1 MRKGIWLADGNDLQD
16 GQVTI
21 PAQFTDALVILA
33 WLVLFVVALG
43 LAEIAVSIVAAI
55 VVKIKRIVK

>member
-1 MRKGIWLADGNDLQD
+1 MN
-16 GQVTI
+16 I
-21 PAQFTDALVILA
+21 PAQFTDALIILA

-55 VVKIKRIVK
+55 VVKIKRMVI